1 MSEQNAPNLVLS
13 LPPGLKPMVVNV
25 ARIGHTPMEL
35 ILDFACLLPGQDQNE
50 ILSRLIL
57 SPVGAPLRPP
67 AGEQLFLRALA
78 ENMAHYEA
86 AFGEVHLPG
95 DPSLANV
102 LFGGVR

>member
-1 MSEQNAPNLVLS
+1 MSEQNAQNLVLS
-13 LPPGLKPMVVNV
+13 LPPGLKPLYVNV

-57 SPVGAPLRPP
+57 SPVGAK
-67 AGEQLFLRALA
+67 LFLRALA
-78 ENMAHYEA
+78 ENLARYEA

-95 DPSLANV
+95 DPSLAND